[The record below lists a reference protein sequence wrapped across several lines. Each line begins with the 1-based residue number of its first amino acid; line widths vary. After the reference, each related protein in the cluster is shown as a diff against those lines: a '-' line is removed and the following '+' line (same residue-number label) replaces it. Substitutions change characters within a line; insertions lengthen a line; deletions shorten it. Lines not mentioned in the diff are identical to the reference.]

1 MLNALE
7 GKTLPVYGTGA
18 NVRDW
23 LYVEDH
29 ARALWL
35 VATKGR
41 VGEVYNIGGANER
54 TNIDVVRTICRHLD
68 DLLPRTCGHYA
79 DLITFVK
86 DRPGHDR
93 RYAIN
98 ATKIAR
104 SLGWQPAET
113 FESGLLKTI
122 QWYLGNMDWIASI
135 ETGAYRSWIETNYA
149 SRDQ

>member
-1 MLNALE
+1 M
-7 GKTLPVYGTGA
+7 
-18 NVRDW
+18 
-23 LYVEDH
+23 
-29 ARALWL
+29 
-35 VATKGR
+35 
-41 VGEVYNIGGANER
+41 
-54 TNIDVVRTICRHLD
+54 
-68 DLLPRTCGHYA
+68 LPRTCGHYE